1 MVTINMELKKINRL
15 VQFYGDEGVVYE
27 YNGYNHYHKPWIPL
41 LSKLKMIVDPL
52 AQIGYNSAGVTLY
65 PNGSYGISGHQDGI
79 PGTIATVSFGA
90 ERICEFEDSKGTFY
104 QQIVLEHGSILE
116 MQHEFQQLL
125 LHGIQ
130 KNPEVKEARVSIVF
144 RKIPVEVKE
153 NVSSEQLLQNLKKG
167 MEELKQQNSTMVQAQ
182 LVLRQEFDEFKR
194 RKENELSKLR
204 RQVALLKLE
213 VNKSRPFW
221 QKKDTKVG
229 QEKSEGANPAT
240 KVGQEKSEDA
250 NPVQLNQPKKQQQEG
265 GPRVPAVKK

>member
-1 MVTINMELKKINRL
+1 M
-15 VQFYGDEGVVYE
+15 
-27 YNGYNHYHKPWIPL
+27 
-41 LSKLKMIVDPL
+41 
-52 AQIGYNSAGVTLY
+52 
-65 PNGSYGISGHQDGI
+65 
-79 PGTIATVSFGA
+79 
-90 ERICEFEDSKGTFY
+90 
-104 QQIVLEHGSILE
+104 
-116 MQHEFQQLL
+116 
-125 LHGIQ
+125 
-130 KNPEVKEARVSIVF
+130 
-144 RKIPVEVKE
+144 EVKE

-240 KVGQEKSEDA
+240 KVGQEKSEGA
-250 NPVQLNQPKKQQQEG
+250 NPVQLNQPKKQQQESHVEEDSEG
-265 GPRVPAVKK
+265 QHPSNPYPTKKENPNLQKKTTEPTLPKKDPQPRLDSRTQIPKKERHSQDGKQQSRDDWTDPTVIYIKGITTDDATANADWVTRYFATARIFPPDSISKVDMFQARGRKIIKVWMKSAEHARYVMLNTTQLKQYDEI